1 MSKKQKILAAVA
13 AMVIVLVLIGV
24 AVGMNLKN
32 TNEVEETL
40 TSSLVSQSVLEGGGS
55 SKNDSVSIPEAP
67 ENSEST
73 VDKSGATMFPG
84 DKESSSSEEVTSS
97 ESTTSES
104 STSASSTSSTNSETS
119 SSTSE
124 STSSSTSTSTST
136 PAPETSSSSTS
147 TPAPETS
154 SSSSVAPS
162 NPSDG
167 HISVSQG
174 STGKTSFGT
183 EYPILSEF
191 NKVAL
196 DPNNTGWTNNDNVP
210 DDYTNAVG
218 EANRSLGKAVGSL
231 ESTGVAF
238 TLDGTNNIVSC
249 GSAWIERQQS
259 KGQYLFVYGVDFTA
273 LSDGGDL
280 SREIIKVMLGTLVT
294 STPVEVEKALFED
307 CFGDNTILDD
317 WTIVGDCQIKFVYS
331 NVEDMVF
338 QYVIKP
344 AK

>member
-1 MSKKQKILAAVA
+1 MSKKQKILVAVSA
-13 AMVIVLVLIGV
+13 IVIVLVLIGV

-73 VDKSGATMFPG
+73 VDKSGATLFPDG
-84 DKESSSSEEVTSS
+84 ENESSTSEEVTSS
-97 ESTTSES
+97 ESTTSESSS

-124 STSSSTSTSTST
+124 TSTSV
-136 PAPETSSSSTS
+136 STS

-154 SSSSVAPS
+154 SSSSSTPSS

-167 HISVSQG
+167 DFANLTQG
-174 STGKTSFGT
+174 STGTTSFGT
-183 EYPILSEF
+183 TYPIVSEF
-191 NKVAL
+191 NTLAFN
-196 DPNNTGWTNNDNVP
+196 PNSTGFWGWGPVDEYST
-210 DDYTNAVG
+210 AVG
-218 EANRSLGKAVGSL
+218 EANRALGKAVGSL

-238 TLDGTNNIVSC
+238 TLDGTNNIISC
-249 GSAWIERQQS
+249 GSAWVERQPS
-259 KGQYLFVYGVDFTA
+259 KNQYLFVYGVDFTA
-273 LSDGGDL
+273 LSDGGAL
-280 SREIIKVMLGTLVT
+280 SREIIKVMLGTSVT
-294 STPVEVEKALFED
+294 STPIEVENALWED
-307 CFGDNTILDD
+307 MFTDNEHFSTNT
-317 WTIVGDCQIKFVYS
+317 WVTVGDCSI
-331 NVEDMVF
+331 
-338 QYVIKP
+338 QYVGYTTNGTWEYIIKA